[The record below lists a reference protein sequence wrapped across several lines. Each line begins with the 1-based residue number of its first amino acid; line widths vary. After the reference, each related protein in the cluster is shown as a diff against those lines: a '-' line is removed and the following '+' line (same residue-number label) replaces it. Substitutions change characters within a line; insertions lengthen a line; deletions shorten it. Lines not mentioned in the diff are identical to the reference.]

1 MSCPHLGWSL
11 RHQAAQLSLLDH
23 SILKKGGSV
32 AHQCLQPWRTK
43 ESDLSDDTVDL
54 SSPLRQGC
62 RVFGF
67 NQGTI
72 VKRGEDKWGRRVPLH
87 ALEKQQL
94 ANYSLQPHLLDFSKW
109 HQESF
114 LNSIVIYLLLTL
126 EHG

>member
-1 MSCPHLGWSL
+1 MAL
-11 RHQAAQLSLLDH
+11 
-23 SILKKGGSV
+23 
-32 AHQCLQPWRTK
+32 QCLQPWRTK

-67 NQGTI
+67 NQGTV
-72 VKRGEDKWGRRVPLH
+72 VKRGEDKLGRRVPLH

-94 ANYSLQPHLLDFSKW
+94 ANYSLQPYLLDCSKW